1 MRCRFAVLALLLAG
15 SASSAAELYLVQAL
29 AEQADHAPVRAQAQE
44 LAAIYDDL
52 VRVSGVQ
59 AQLVWS
65 SDPDLN
71 AFATEAGDQKLVVVQ
86 EGLLTKFGSDRDA
99 VAAVLGHELAHHK
112 GDHVRAGRRKQ
123 AGVRV
128 VGAILGAVVGAKVGR
143 NSGALAGVAS
153 NVAVNAGANLLALKF
168 NRNQELQADRWA
180 VQWMIEAGYNPQGM
194 LRLQQQLGALAGQ
207 KRRLG
212 MLATHPNSS
221 KRYQAAQRQIVA
233 LAPPPELLSR
243 EAVPLVDA
251 SALADA
257 QQALAAAE
265 QRRVL
270 QALAPS
276 KPDALPAAALEPIE
290 GVAFAEYAALGNQ
303 LLQAGAGGQAR
314 VYQQRR
320 LDARRMAAL
329 QAGFNAR
336 MQQHPALAQRYTVE
350 FFRASQ
356 GRFADYGRDLAD
368 SFEHGRPLQ
377 LEPPFPL
384 ETAAALH
391 AALTARGAP
400 ALDAAQLAAAELE
413 LLAPL
418 DLSWYDW
425 TIAHNWW
432 SRRVTIAALAGDSSQ
447 LEAYFTASEPAPA
460 AGRFRHPA
468 SRDTCTSLC
477 AASAA
482 ASNVHVGA
490 NVKLGKGVRIG
501 GREADPTGD

>member
-1 MRCRFAVLALLLAG
+1 MRCRSALLALLLAG
-15 SASSAAELYLVQAL
+15 SAASDAAELYLVDSL
-29 AEQADHAPVRAQAQE
+29 AEQSGHAPVRAQAHE
-44 LAAIYDDL
+44 LAAIYADL
-52 VRVSGVQ
+52 VRVSGVE

-71 AFATEAGDQKLVVVQ
+71 AFATEAGEQKLVVVQ
-86 EGLLTKFGSDRDA
+86 EGLLTKFDSDRDA

-123 AGVRV
+123 EGVRV
-128 VGAILGAVVGAKVGR
+128 FGAILGAVIGAKVGR

-180 VQWMIEAGYNPQGM
+180 VQWMIEAGYNPRGM

-221 KRYQAAQRQIVA
+221 KRYQAAQRQIDA
-233 LAPPPELLSR
+233 LAPPPALLER
-243 EAVPLVDA
+243 EARALVDDA
-251 SALADA
+251 ALA
-257 QQALAAAE
+257 QAEQSLATAEARRVAEALAPAAAE
-265 QRRVL
+265 
-270 QALAPS
+270 P
-276 KPDALPAAALEPIE
+276 LPAAALEPIE

-303 LLQAGAGGQAR
+303 LLQAGSAGQAR
-314 VYQQRR
+314 VLQRR
-320 LDARRMAAL
+320 RIDAPRMAAL
-329 QAGFNAR
+329 QAGFGAR
-336 MQQHPALAQRYTVE
+336 MQQHPALAQRYSIE

-356 GRFADYGRDLAD
+356 GRFASYGRDLAD
-368 SFEHGRPLQ
+368 SLEHGRPLQ
-377 LEPPFPL
+377 LAPPFPL

-400 ALDAAQLAAAELE
+400 ALDAAALAAAELE

-432 SRRVTIAALAGDSSQ
+432 SRQVTVAALSGDTRPLQ
-447 LEAYFTASEPAPA
+447 VYFGAAEAAPA
-460 AGRFRHPA
+460 APD
-468 SRDTCTSLC
+468 SSP
-477 AASAA
+477 
-482 ASNVHVGA
+482 NVRIGENVELGA
-490 NVKLGKGVRIG
+490 GVRIG
-501 GREADPTGD
+501 ARAVPPSGE

>member
-1 MRCRFAVLALLLAG
+1 MRSRFALLVLLLA
-15 SASSAAELYLVQAL
+15 SPLAPAAELYLVQDL
-29 AEQADHAPVRAQAQE
+29 AAQSDHAPVRAQAQE

-52 VRVSGVQ
+52 VRVSGVE

-71 AFATEAGDQKLVVVQ
+71 AFATEAGDEKLVVVQ
-86 EGLLTKFGSDRDA
+86 EGLLAKFGSDRDA

-123 AGVRV
+123 EGVRV
-128 VGAILGAVVGAKVGR
+128 FGAILGAVVGAKVGR

-180 VQWMIEAGYNPQGM
+180 VQWMIEAGYNPEGM

-212 MLATHPNSS
+212 MLSTHPNSS
-221 KRYQAAQRQIVA
+221 KRYQAAQRQIAA
-233 LAPPPELLSR
+233 LAPAPELLAR
-243 EAVPLVDA
+243 ETRPLVDPA
-251 SALADA
+251 ALQTA
-257 QQALAAAE
+257 QQSITAQEE
-265 QRRVL
+265 QRIAQV
-270 QALAPS
+270 LAPGATEA
-276 KPDALPAAALEPIE
+276 PPAAALEPID
-290 GVAFAEYAALGNQ
+290 GVAFAEYAALSNQ
-303 LLQAGAGGQAR
+303 LLQAGADGRSR
-314 VYQQRR
+314 VLAQRR
-320 LDARRMAAL
+320 IDARRMAAL
-329 QAGFNAR
+329 QQGFTAR
-336 MQQHPALAQRYTVE
+336 MQQHPALAQRYSVE

-356 GRFADYGRDLAD
+356 GRFAAYGRDLAD
-368 SFEHGRPLQ
+368 SLEHGRTLQ

-400 ALDAAQLAAAELE
+400 ALDAAQLAAVELE

-432 SRRVTIAALAGDSSQ
+432 SRRVTIAALAGDTSQ
-447 LEAYFTASEPAPA
+447 LEAYFAPSGDSPDAPA
-460 AGRFRHPA
+460 A
-468 SRDTCTSLC
+468 
-477 AASAA
+477 AAG
-482 ASNVHVGA
+482 VQLGE
-490 NVKLGKGVRIG
+490 NVKLGDGVRIG
-501 GREADPTGD
+501 GRKSEPTGR